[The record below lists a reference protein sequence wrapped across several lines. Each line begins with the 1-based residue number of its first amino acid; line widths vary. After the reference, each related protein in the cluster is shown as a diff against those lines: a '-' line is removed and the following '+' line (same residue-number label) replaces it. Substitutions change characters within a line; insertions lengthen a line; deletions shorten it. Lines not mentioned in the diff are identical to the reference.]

1 MIDERRER
9 ERGERREERGETR
22 EERRKH
28 ITEITEKTEERR
40 ERKRNTNKCKKYYSR
55 LALSVSVLIRSTR
68 PPGLLKAKENERKSC
83 GKRMKNYRWKK

>member
-9 ERGERREERGETR
+9 EREERGETR
-22 EERRKH
+22 EERRKQ

-68 PPGLLKAKENERKSC
+68 PPEVIKSKENQRTSC
-83 GKRMKNYRWKK
+83 

>member
-9 ERGERREERGETR
+9 ERGERRDERR
-22 EERRKH
+22 EERRKQ
-28 ITEITEKTEERR
+28 ITEIAEKTEERR

-83 GKRMKNYRWKK
+83 GKRKKNYRWKK

>member
-9 ERGERREERGETR
+9 EREEREERRETR

-40 ERKRNTNKCKKYYSR
+40 ERKRNTNKCKRYYSR
-55 LALSVSVLIRSTR
+55 LALSVSVLTRSTR
-68 PPGLLKAKENERKSC
+68 PLVGLKLKTYC
-83 GKRMKNYRWKK
+83 